1 MNNQIKLAITAIII
15 CCVIALIAF
24 VDEDES
30 LKPANNK
37 EELLPPSNYEG
48 KNEAK
53 LSWFRDMLSDNS
65 ASQSKDAEQKKSK
78 KSEKS
83 NVTKTTTSV
92 IIDESKATKYING
105 AKIITVQDLAR
116 QTDVKISAAN
126 SYLQK
131 LLKDGTVER
140 IGGFSGHH
148 LYKSVSG
155 K

>member
-1 MNNQIKLAITAIII
+1 MGGSKNK
-15 CCVIALIAF
+15 
-24 VDEDES
+24 S
-30 LKPANNK
+30 PAQK
-37 EELLPPSNYEG
+37 D
-48 KNEAK
+48 K
-53 LSWFRDMLSDNS
+53 
-65 ASQSKDAEQKKSK
+65 SQSKDAEQKKSK

-83 NVTKTTTSV
+83 NAAKITTSV
-92 IIDESKATKYING
+92 IIDESKAIKYINA

-116 QTDVKISAAN
+116 QTEVKISAAN